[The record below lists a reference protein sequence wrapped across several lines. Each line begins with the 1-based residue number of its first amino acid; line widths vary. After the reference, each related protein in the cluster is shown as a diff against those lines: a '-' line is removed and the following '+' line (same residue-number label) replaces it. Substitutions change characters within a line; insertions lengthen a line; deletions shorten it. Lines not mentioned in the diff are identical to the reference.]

1 MARSAKHKHST
12 KIRVLIADD
21 HPVVRAGLSQ
31 LIDNQPG
38 LEVVGEAASTDQ
50 AITKAREMNPDVVLL
65 DLSMP
70 GPATLTAIADLLR
83 SGPELRVL
91 VLTMY
96 EDLAHLR
103 AVLEAG
109 AVGYVGKS
117 LAGTEL
123 LYAIRAVAQGRLYVN
138 TALSVQATQSAP
150 AGAAK
155 NDLAK
160 RLSKREMEIL
170 ILVATGHTNRQI
182 GERLEISV
190 KSVETYRARLMDKLG
205 TQSRAELV
213 RYALERGL
221 LSPDKLADLL

>member
-1 MARSAKHKHST
+1 MGKIRKHKNLKKT
-12 KIRVLIADD
+12 RVLIADD
-21 HPVVRAGLSQ
+21 HPVVRTGLRQ
-31 LIDNQPG
+31 LISSQAG
-38 LEVVGEAASTDQ
+38 LEVVGEVASTDQ
-50 AITKAREMNPDVVLL
+50 AIAKARGLNPDVILL

-70 GPATLTAIADLLR
+70 GQATLTAIANILR
-83 SGPELRVL
+83 SDPQSRVL
-91 VLTMY
+91 VLSMY
-96 EDLAHLR
+96 EDMAHFR

-123 LYAIRAVAQGRLYVN
+123 LGAIRAVAQGRLYVN
-138 TALSVQATQSAP
+138 TALGTHATQP
-150 AGAAK
+150 AFTATAQT
-155 NDLAK
+155 DLAR

-182 GERLEISV
+182 AERLALSV

-221 LSPDKLADLL
+221 LSPDKLTELL